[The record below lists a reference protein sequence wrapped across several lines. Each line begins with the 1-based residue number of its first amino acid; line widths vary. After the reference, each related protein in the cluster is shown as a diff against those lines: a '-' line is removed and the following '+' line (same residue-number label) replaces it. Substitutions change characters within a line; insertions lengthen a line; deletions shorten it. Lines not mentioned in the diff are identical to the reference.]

1 MPSQLIHLQIEKK
14 MQERFLYLPQRQPQH
29 SILLSVPHT
38 PFASNYG
45 SVANTPP
52 PLTADTQSL
61 QSSRIPSING
71 DTVEG
76 AQSMSRN
83 GSDMAHDGRM
93 LR

>member
-1 MPSQLIHLQIEKK
+1 
-14 MQERFLYLPQRQPQH
+14 MQERFQYLPRQQLEQLHHPMMLNIH
-29 SILLSVPHT
+29 RPT
-38 PFASNYG
+38 FATDYG

-61 QSSRIPSING
+61 QSSGLPSING

-76 AQSMSRN
+76 AQNMVRKA
-83 GSDMAHDGRM
+83 SDFAHDGRV